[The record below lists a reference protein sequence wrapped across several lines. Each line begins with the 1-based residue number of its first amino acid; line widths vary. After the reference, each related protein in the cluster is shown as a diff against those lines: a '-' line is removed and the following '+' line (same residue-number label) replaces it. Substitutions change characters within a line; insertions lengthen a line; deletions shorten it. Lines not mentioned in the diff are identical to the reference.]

1 MGKIDELKELSANKR
16 EAFRLISFLLLA
28 VLSGT
33 GTVIVA
39 VLAKTFPS
47 YMIWIA
53 VFGFVATIFL
63 FILVVKQWRELET
76 LAEEIRDA

>member
-1 MGKIDELKELSANKR
+1 MLP
-16 EAFRLISFLLLA
+16 A

-39 VLAKTFPS
+39 VLAKTFHS